1 MTLYK
6 IQHWKFSKLMHQK
19 VMLKADKKIF
29 LIKKKKIIITKN
41 RYSILTEVTG
51 SRIQKNLSLICN
63 PNNNNKKNRNVTSLH
78 LSTTA
83 VQHTHRTHWA
93 HSTQASHTAAYTVQT
108 DSHSQHSTAHF
119 TEKKFIEH
127 LFGWILALD
136 WRQSSPIAC
145 QERIIDPAWWN
156 SAPLLVGQCAQS
168 ISGDVTRRIYTM
180 SDDSYVFKPFCM
192 ASFFGIVR
200 MVWWYCVRIRGWLS
214 VCVCCSIALRCAL
227 CVLLSCLISLSSH
240 CFDRLPSLCST
251 LDVVAAVAF
260 ASAVVAATAAHLD
273 CRLHNISWFLGILKK
288 NQNIHVRVLGRRDT
302 SVHLAFGFWTI
313 FGFVRNDNV
322 RQTRAL
328 WSPLFSLC
336 QRHFSHDRN
345 VENAREGEALALFVP
360 ICNTKNFGDSTSCDV
375 VARRRYISIVSL
387 LSAPLHCQTA
397 RKNWR

>member
-1 MTLYK
+1 M
-6 IQHWKFSKLMHQK
+6 
-19 VMLKADKKIF
+19 
-29 LIKKKKIIITKN
+29 
-41 RYSILTEVTG
+41 
-51 SRIQKNLSLICN
+51 
-63 PNNNNKKNRNVTSLH
+63 
-78 LSTTA
+78 
-83 VQHTHRTHWA
+83 QHTHRTHWA

-288 NQNIHVRVLGRRDT
+288 TKIFMCAYWAGETLAFILRSDFERFSVSCATTMFGRRALSEAHYFHSAKDIFLMIET
-302 SVHLAFGFWTI
+302 LKMREREKHWLSLFRSVTRKTLAT
-313 FGFVRNDNV
+313 
-322 RQTRAL
+322 QLRAM
-328 WSPLFSLC
+328 S
-336 QRHFSHDRN
+336 
-345 VENAREGEALALFVP
+345 LFV
-360 ICNTKNFGDSTSCDV
+360 GDIFRSYRC
-375 VARRRYISIVSL
+375 
-387 LSAPLHCQTA
+387 
-397 RKNWR
+397 